1 MSEKINRR
9 EFLSKS
15 AALGVAGVVGTS
27 MLMSC
32 NNGLKPLNPAGSY
45 YIPKLADMADDGREI
60 KVGLIGCGGRGNG
73 AINNLLHAANGV
85 KVIAAGD
92 VFQDKLDQFVFN
104 LKDAFGQEIPKENQ
118 FVGFDAY
125 QKVIDCGVDAV
136 VCTTPP
142 VYRPVHF
149 KYAVEKGIHCF
160 LEKPVAVDPVG
171 CREIIAAAKIAQSKG
186 LSVVTGTQRHHQRP
200 YVAAYQKIQEGYIG
214 EIVSGNVYWNQ
225 GKLWHKNRV
234 EGWSDMEW
242 MIRDWVNWKW
252 LSGDHIVEQHVHNID
267 VFMWMTGL
275 TPIRAT
281 ANGSRH
287 RRITGDQYDNFSV
300 DFEFENGVRLTSV
313 CRQINA
319 CDGRVSELIYG
330 TKGYWSSET
339 SEIRD
344 YKGNIIWKYDEEKA
358 QAEFKQHDPY
368 VLEHV
373 DWINHIR
380 AGEGH
385 EEATQTALSTMAGVL
400 GRESAYSG
408 KILDYQE
415 LLASDLSYM
424 LPQQELVNVDMTQF
438 TVAVPGIERTDEN

>member
-27 MLMSC
+27 MLLSC
-32 NNGLKPLNPAGSY
+32 NKGGYTPLSPAGSY
-45 YIPKLADMADDGREI
+45 YVPVLSDMAEDGREI

-92 VFQDKLDQFVFN
+92 VFQDKLDEFVFN

-125 QKVIDCGVDAV
+125 KKVIDCGVDAV

-142 VYRPVHF
+142 AYRPIHF
-149 KYAVEKGIHCF
+149 EYAVEKGIHCF

-171 CREIIAAAKIAQSKG
+171 CRKIIAAAKVAESKG
-186 LSVVTGTQRHHQRP
+186 LSVVTGTQRHHQRC
-200 YVAAYQKIQEGYIG
+200 YVAAHQKIQEGYIG

-225 GKLWHKNRV
+225 GMLWYR
-234 EGWSDMEW
+234 ERQQGWSDMEW

-275 TPIRAT
+275 TPLRAT
-281 ANGSRH
+281 ATGSRQ
-287 RRITGDQYDNFSV
+287 RRITGDQYDSFSV

-313 CRQINA
+313 CRQI
-319 CDGRVSELIYG
+319 DGCSSRVSEFIYG

-339 SEIRD
+339 NDIRD
-344 YKGNIIWKYDEEKA
+344 YKGNIVWKYDEEKA
-358 QAEFKQHDPY
+358 QAEFTQHDPY
-368 VLEHV
+368 ILEHV

-380 AGEGH
+380 AGVAH
-385 EEATQTALSTMAGVL
+385 EEATQTAVSTMAGVL
-400 GRESAYSG
+400 GREAAYSG
-408 KILDYQE
+408 NTLEFDQ
-415 LLASDLSYM
+415 LMNSDLNYM
-424 LPQQELVNVDMTQF
+424 LPVEELTNVDMTQF
-438 TVAVPGIERTDEN
+438 TVAKPGIEK